1 MTKERYWELDAA
13 RCLAILLMIG
23 YHVLFQLSFFKTG
36 LVPWFDPYVMTGA
49 PIAAL
54 FVTIAGISL
63 ILQAGKVESVP
74 KAAKKLFF
82 RGLYVLLFGLLI
94 TFATWILFPNQ
105 VVVFGILHLIGTA
118 TILAIPFVVLKMK
131 PYIPFGFGVICI
143 LISPLLEYIRGP
155 AFLIPLG
162 IRPVG
167 FATLDYEP
175 LIPWFG
181 VMLIGVTL
189 GMYLYRNGKRCT
201 FLEKLPAMP
210 GILSPF
216 CFLGRHSLAV
226 YLIHQPIIF
235 GILWLLGLVSL

>member
-1 MTKERYWELDAA
+1 MAKERYWELDAA
-13 RCLAILLMIG
+13 RGLAIVLMIG
-23 YHVLFQLSFFKTG
+23 YHVLFQLSFFRTG

-63 ILQAGKVESVP
+63 ILQTGKEKNTLTASR
-74 KAAKKLFF
+74 KLFI
-82 RGLYVLLFGLLI
+82 RGIYILCFALLI
-94 TFATWILFPNQ
+94 TAVSWLLFPQQ
-105 VVVFGILHLIGTA
+105 VIVFGILHLIGTA
-118 TILAIPFVVLKMK
+118 TILSIPFAVLQMK
-131 PYIPFGFGVICI
+131 PFIPFGFGIICI
-143 LISPLLEYIRGP
+143 LISPLLAYIRGP
-155 AFLIPLG
+155 AFLIPFG

-181 VMLIGVTL
+181 VMLVGLAL
-189 GMYLYRNGKRCT
+189 GMHLYRGGVRSPLLKR
-201 FLEKLPAMP
+201 LPPMP
-210 GILSPF
+210 KTLSPL

-235 GILWLLGLVSL
+235 AVLWFTGLAAL